1 MQPMKVDGKPL
12 TEEERMK
19 FLISIER
26 EPPTPDSFDYVSG
39 LKPRPLDDD
48 DKEESHEHGD

>member
-1 MQPMKVDGKPL
+1 MKVDGKPL